1 MSSYTVTCILDTI
14 PSPNINSTNSTNSSV
29 NPVLLLGKET
39 FISWTNVEVRYPTDI
54 YLVMIW
60 NYLDGTD
67 ELKAKVKIS
76 DNALQSAVQG
86 RVKSDTERLTLINWV
101 VQNQLTNFV

>member
-1 MSSYTVTCILDTI
+1 M
-14 PSPNINSTNSTNSSV
+14 
-29 NPVLLLGKET
+29 
-39 FISWTNVEVRYPTDI
+39 EVRYPTDI
-54 YLVMIW
+54 YLVIIW
-60 NYLDGTD
+60 NSLDGTD

-76 DNALQSAVQG
+76 DNTLQSAVQG